1 MCGKWSC
8 FWRRGGDDD
17 DGDSSGDDVIGE
29 RGKNPKN
36 LFGLFGVV
44 VVSDGSG
51 WSGADRLFVVVV
63 VAVELDTSESG
74 GVDLKEFFVIPTT
87 NRFFL
92 KNGPNPPSF
101 CLFLLFSQDKYSI
114 NVTINYK
121 GVDGMLGTRT
131 QGSKMIGADE
141 STKLWRHPNSIFLLL
156 II

>member
-74 GVDLKEFFVIPTT
+74 GVDLKEFFDIPTT
-87 NRFFL
+87 TRFFL
-92 KNGPNPPSF
+92 KKMGQTHP
-101 CLFLLFSQDKYSI
+101 LFVYFYYFHMTNI
-114 NVTINYK
+114 
-121 GVDGMLGTRT
+121 
-131 QGSKMIGADE
+131 A
-141 STKLWRHPNSIFLLL
+141 
-156 II
+156 

>member
-74 GVDLKEFFVIPTT
+74 GVDLKEFFDIPTT
-87 NRFFL
+87 TRFFL
-92 KNGPNPPSF
+92 KKWAKPT
-101 CLFLLFSQDKYSI
+101 LFLF
-114 NVTINYK
+114 
-121 GVDGMLGTRT
+121 
-131 QGSKMIGADE
+131 
-141 STKLWRHPNSIFLLL
+141 IF
-156 II
+156 IIFT